1 MRTVHVLRKPVA
13 GTSVAESVLTYGA
26 GALNVDGTRVKVE
39 GKEPDSG
46 ANYYRNRGLPMP
58 SNRQSYFGQDK
69 GSVVTSVPMPNGR
82 WPANLILQHLEGCRQ
97 DGEKQVV
104 PPNGFGRTGSGA
116 NGFRTSYVGGARSK
130 SGFVGSYVAEDGT
143 ETIAAWICTPECP
156 VAALDHQSGVSKSAS
171 GTLSF
176 VRADSSSWR
185 HRGGSFKPG
194 KEWVAEGHG
203 DAGGASRFFK
213 QFQAKLTG
221 GSKA

>member
-26 GALNVDGTRVKVE
+26 GALNVDGTRVSVA
-39 GKEPDSG
+39 GGEPDSG

-104 PPNGFGRTGSGA
+104 PPNGSGRTGSGA

-143 ETIAAWICTPECP
+143 ETVAAWVCTPECP
-156 VAALDHQSGVSKSAS
+156 VAALDQQSGVLKSGVA
-171 GTLSF
+171 
-176 VRADSSSWR
+176 VR
-185 HRGGSFKPG
+185 HRGVNSGGYGGNLGLLPPG
-194 KEWVAEGHG
+194 TPDSGFA

>member
-26 GALNVDGTRVKVE
+26 GALNVDGTRVSVA
-39 GKEPDSG
+39 GGEPDSG

-82 WPANLILQHLEGCRQ
+82 WPANLILQHLEGCGQ
-97 DGEKQVV
+97 
-104 PPNGFGRTGSGA
+104 
-116 NGFRTSYVGGARSK
+116 
-130 SGFVGSYVAEDGT
+130 DGT
-143 ETIAAWICTPECP
+143 ETVAAWVCASECP
-156 VAALDHQSGVSKSAS
+156 VAALDQQSGAGQSPRTYQRSKSGYNKGTYSLGLGEPS
-171 GTLSF
+171 GATSLNY
-176 VRADSSSWR
+176 
-185 HRGGSFKPG
+185 
-194 KEWVAEGHG
+194 G

-213 QFQAKLTG
+213 QVQAKLTG